1 MSFQSFVLRHLV
13 ITPVRNTKIL
23 RLPVRP
29 LDVVSDANVSQ
40 FIRAGNKRREYCY
53 LCHELGTYEKS
64 EFLSEFD
71 LVVSKN
77 VGCWLVTLSSERQW
91 NSG

>member
-1 MSFQSFVLRHLV
+1 MLGIELFCGYFSVSFQSFVLRHLV
-13 ITPVRNTKIL
+13 ITPVRNTKTL
-23 RLPVRP
+23 RLPIRP

-40 FIRAGNKRREYCY
+40 FIRAGNKRREYSY
-53 LCHELGTYEKS
+53 LCHKLGAYEKS

-77 VGCWLVTLSSERQW
+77 VGWLL
-91 NSG
+91 

>member
-1 MSFQSFVLRHLV
+1 MLGIELFCGYFSVSFQSFVLRHLV
-13 ITPVRNTKIL
+13 ITPVRNTKTL
-23 RLPVRP
+23 RLPIRP

-40 FIRAGNKRREYCY
+40 FIRAGNKRREYSY
-53 LCHELGTYEKS
+53 LFHKLGAFEKS

-77 VGCWLVTLSSERQW
+77 VGWLL
-91 NSG
+91 

>member
-13 ITPVRNTKIL
+13 IAPVRNTKTL
-23 RLPVRP
+23 RLPIRP